1 MKKEIKIKRTS
12 GNWFAWYPVKLND
25 NRFAWFE
32 KVLRTPIYAD
42 GYFQYYSYELIAYPP
57 TN

>member
-42 GYFQYYSYELIAYPP
+42 GYFQFIEVFSG
-57 TN
+57 